1 MTLGLAI
8 GALFM
13 CYALF
18 LPRPSAERQVAPR
31 PLSTEAGQSGYQ
43 AAWRWLQAEH
53 FSVSALHERFGR
65 LNDGNLSKQGNVL
78 LTTLPHELPVQPAE
92 AAQLDAWVER
102 GNTLV
107 VAAAL
112 DDTPQW
118 AGEGSVS
125 SARLVK
131 DVERITRLNF
141 DTDDVK
147 SKSARAPDPGRSL
160 KSALSALAQPKVISI
175 EPRASHALMHD
186 IHSLRVVSDLPAS
199 RWHAMSTGNSAVLQ
213 VAQAESGAGA
223 VWIRRQGKGQ
233 VITLAVAGLFSNRDI
248 GSADNARLLSNIV
261 AWSLQ
266 PGGSIIFDDMHQG
279 AVGYYDAKAFYADP
293 RLHRTLLWFVLLWL
307 VFVLGVQRLRV
318 APQNWRAADVTA
330 FASASGEFLASSIT
344 AAAAGNRLLANFFG
358 SMRGSPAAPAKD
370 AAANDVAANDAAA
383 WSWLSSQ
390 PSVSAQEVSELWEL
404 QSRIRQG
411 QRFDLMRLQN
421 LLSQLKGKT
430 I

>member
-1 MTLGLAI
+1 
-8 GALFM
+8 M

-18 LPRPSAERQVAPR
+18 LPHAPAAGRVAPR
-31 PLSTEAGQSGYQ
+31 PLSSEPGQSGYQ
-43 AAWRWLQAEH
+43 GARRWLEAEH
-53 FSVSALHERFGR
+53 FRVNALHERFDR
-65 LNDGNLSKQGNVL
+65 LSAGSLSKHPIGNVL

-92 AAQLDAWVER
+92 ADQLDAWVKR
-102 GNTLV
+102 GNTLI

-112 DDTPQW
+112 DDMPEW

-131 DVERITRLNF
+131 DVERISRLKF
-141 DTDDVK
+141 ETDD
-147 SKSARAPDPGRSL
+147 ARSRSRKAPDPARSL
-160 KSALSALAQPKVISI
+160 KSALIGPAQPRIITI
-175 EPRASHALMHD
+175 EPRASHALMD
-186 IHSLRVVSDLPAS
+186 GIHSLRVVSDLPAS
-199 RWHAMSTGNSAVLQ
+199 RWHATPTGDSAVLQ
-213 VAQAESGAGA
+213 VAQADSGAGA
-223 VWIRRQGKGQ
+223 IWIQRQQEGQ

-248 GSADNARLLSNIV
+248 GSADNAKLLSNII

-318 APQNWRAADVTA
+318 SQQNWRAADVTA
-330 FASASGEFLASSIT
+330 FTSASGEFLASSVT
-344 AAAAGNRLLANFFG
+344 AAAAGNRMLANFFDSIRRRPG
-358 SMRGSPAAPAKD
+358 APAED
-370 AAANDVAANDAAA
+370 AAADNAAG
-383 WSWLSSQ
+383 WTWLSSQ
-390 PSVSAQEVSELWEL
+390 ASVSAREVGELREL
-404 QSRIRQG
+404 QSRIRRG

-430 I
+430 L